1 MHYKGENKMNKKEGI
16 VSETK
21 AIQKKLTERK
31 TVLQSFFQT
40 ASVEFKDSTGESL
53 KTTMKYCCDYN
64 L

>member
-1 MHYKGENKMNKKEGI
+1 MNKKEGI

-40 ASVEFKDSTGESL
+40 ASVEFKDYWRIIEN
-53 KTTMKYCCDYN
+53 YN
-64 L
+64 EILL

>member
-1 MHYKGENKMNKKEGI
+1 MNKKEGI